1 MPKINIFST
10 RNTPYARLSNNFR
23 QDIYYRGVRYPTAT
37 NFIYANMLQTPTYR
51 VVMSR
56 ARPKSTCTG
65 DEGCETHN
73 RSKAACEAANCTYTT
88 ETVHDQFTEL
98 YDMEQDNRRKEA
110 IETAL
115 NAKLARYPE
124 LAELLLD
131 TGNRPIVYVSRGK
144 WMGTGGDTGE
154 GRNEYGKLL
163 MAARHKLVGERD
175 QRIKAH
181 NEEIREEK
189 MYLIYLAYTN
199 LARLIRTDNSL
210 VEYDGLTAPAILDK
224 MKKNGINISEVP
236 GKEFIVKEA
245 KRKRYGV
252 GPSAPGGVLNPDM
265 FIALKQPKVL
275 AAMVSGRYLREE
287 RKRKLR
293 QEHILI
299 LDMYCTYLLEK
310 ADQFRDLDP
319 KDYAKATRQQLDTLS
334 VKQWRRTTVEI
345 KNLYDQGMLSES
357 LSKKI
362 DAAIAS
368 LNIPSE
374 ESTKEAENM
383 AEAIRKRIKDEARPS
398 QVFSRPSGKE
408 VVIWED
414 DPPRDDPTYKLKG
427 LSPLD
432 DSKIISIGGKIYPSI
447 TYYCIAAELADCCIK
462 RRRKGARVKDTL
474 PSEAYM
480 ILKEGGGF
488 KRLRPL
494 ESDLNRLK
502 MQAYIEKLE
511 NNTREAL
518 KMKFNERI
526 NQNILLSTKENDL
539 VWDDRRDP
547 ILGTG
552 GRDRRGFN
560 FVGKELM
567 RIRTRIRSERKESGD
582 LGDLEE
588 VLSLKVLTNVFQNG
602 FLRGWFN
609 MRVRDMCNV
618 ILAMKDYLYTKYNTV
633 QKLTPKFVAAV
644 IDDVYQPCS
653 EIFGRADEI
662 TSPAPNAFIRMI
674 ESYKGFL
681 KFVGSDSDV
690 EKVVDIMWKRLAVTI
705 YYLMK
710 HLETST
716 SINISVILKKV
727 EMLASLTKNCPKVIP
742 DEKENCIFSA
752 ILNIV
757 SGINTLD
764 KRYGHGSGLHQ
775 VDFNAAVTILL
786 NLNSL
791 AEHRAEQRKMG
802 GKGGR
807 PDTPPPPP
815 PPAKITEDDEMEI
828 RSKLSG
834 APDYYDEEIITIVI
848 KELKRG
854 GGVPDD
860 DTLRYLAMATKYQE
874 PPGVNDKP
882 LKRPAPPRSRRR
894 PKMRKPQND
903 PPSAAPPV
911 GDTSGDREEELDFGD
926 IDDDSD
932 DDIDDDIE
940 EEEEDASFRPDQVI
954 SDNIRQAFLAAGVAI
969 KDDDESSFAYM
980 VDKAISFVKSYR
992 GMNDKMKTNR
1002 INFFASPQW
1011 GTTVG

>member
-23 QDIYYRGVRYPTAT
+23 QDIYYRRVRYPTVT

-51 VVMSR
+51 VIMSR

-115 NAKLARYPE
+115 NAKLARYPK

-175 QRIKAH
+175 QRIKTQ
-181 NEEIREEK
+181 NEEIREEN

-199 LARLIRTDNSL
+199 LARLIRTSDSL
-210 VEYDGLTAPAILDK
+210 DEYDGLTAPEILDK
-224 MKKNGINISEVP
+224 MKKKGIQVSEIP
-236 GKEFIVKEA
+236 DKKYIVEEA
-245 KRKRYGV
+245 KRNRYGM
-252 GPSAPGGVLNPDM
+252 GPSAPGGVLKPDM
-265 FIALKQPKVL
+265 FIAFKKPKVL
-275 AAMVSGRYLREE
+275 SVMVNGRYLKEE

-293 QEHILI
+293 RVHGLI
-299 LDMYCTYLLEK
+299 LDMYCMYLLGK
-310 ADQFRDLDP
+310 ADQFQDLDP
-319 KDYAKATRQQLDTLS
+319 EDYAKATRQQLDTLS
-334 VKQWRRTTVEI
+334 INQWRRTTVEI
-345 KNLYDQGMLSES
+345 KDLYDKGMLSES

-362 DAAIAS
+362 DAAIVS

-374 ESTKEAENM
+374 DETKDAEAM
-383 AEAIRKRIKDEARPS
+383 AEAIRKSINDEARPS
-398 QVFSRPSGKE
+398 RVFSRPSGKE

-414 DPPRDDPTYKLKG
+414 DPLLDDPTYKLKG

-462 RRRKGARVKDTL
+462 RRRKGVRVGDAL

-480 ILKEGGGF
+480 ILKEGGRF

-502 MQAYIEKLE
+502 MQGYIEKLE

-518 KMKFNERI
+518 KMKFDERI
-526 NQNILLSTKENDL
+526 NQNILLSTKDNDL

-547 ILGTG
+547 ILGTQKPQEY
-552 GRDRRGFN
+552 N

-567 RIRTRIRSERKESGD
+567 RIRARIRSERKASGD

-602 FLRGWFN
+602 FLSGWFN

-618 ILAMKDYLYTKYNTV
+618 ILAMKDYLYVKYDTE

-653 EIFGRADEI
+653 EIFGRAAEI
-662 TSPAPNAFIRMI
+662 TSPAPDAFIRMI
-674 ESYKGFL
+674 ERYKGFL

-710 HLETST
+710 HLKTST

-757 SGINTLD
+757 SGINTLN
-764 KRYGHGSGLHQ
+764 KRYGYGSGLHQ

-791 AEHRAEQRKMG
+791 AEQRAMQRKMG
-802 GKGGR
+802 GKEGR

-815 PPAKITEDDEMEI
+815 PTARITKDDEMEI

-834 APDYYDEEIITIVI
+834 APGYYDEEIITSVI
-848 KELKRG
+848 EELKRV

-860 DTLRYLAMATKYQE
+860 DTLRHLAMATKYQE

-882 LKRPAPPRSRRR
+882 LKRPQRRPQRR

-903 PPSAAPPV
+903 PLMAAPPV
-911 GDTSGDREEELDFGD
+911 GDPSGDREE
-926 IDDDSD
+926 DDTEE
-932 DDIDDDIE
+932 E
-940 EEEEDASFRPDQVI
+940 EEEEDASFRPDRVI

-969 KDDDESSFAYM
+969 EDDDESFAYM
-980 VDKAISFVKSYR
+980 VDNAISFVKSYR
-992 GMNDKMKTNR
+992 EMNNKTKTNR